1 MSMRPLPTKQ
11 EPSLVAKLVGLAVS
25 PIIYSIHV
33 GSVLLGWAY
42 TTFSASLQ
50 VPTKVLIAV
59 LHIADGLI
67 CDLLAIVSKEPGLKA
82 QVSLVPLAYGNQH
95 PDQVQGESAAVATH
109 SIWADTSPSKCSSKA
124 LALTPRSDS
133 SAGGACRKAPGI

>member
-1 MSMRPLPTKQ
+1 MRPLPTKH

-25 PIIYSIHV
+25 PIIYSIHI

-50 VPTKVLIAV
+50 MPTKVLIAV
-59 LHIADGLI
+59 LQIADGLI

-82 QVSLVPLAYGNQH
+82 QVGAFVMTYCLYG
-95 PDQVQGESAAVATH
+95 PYITVGSVAAH
-109 SIWADTSPSKCSSKA
+109 
-124 LALTPRSDS
+124 
-133 SAGGACRKAPGI
+133 GGWL

>member
-11 EPSLVAKLVGLAVS
+11 EPSLVAKLVGIAVS
-25 PIIYSIHV
+25 PIIYSIHI

-42 TTFSASLQ
+42 TTCSASLQ

-59 LHIADGLI
+59 LQIADGLI

-82 QVSLVPLAYGNQH
+82 QVGSVLRAKRTQYHTIKLCLLEYVVTNSSWAAGQI
-95 PDQVQGESAAVATH
+95 QGVDAAAR
-109 SIWADTSPSKCSSKA
+109 
-124 LALTPRSDS
+124 LLL
-133 SAGGACRKAPGI
+133 